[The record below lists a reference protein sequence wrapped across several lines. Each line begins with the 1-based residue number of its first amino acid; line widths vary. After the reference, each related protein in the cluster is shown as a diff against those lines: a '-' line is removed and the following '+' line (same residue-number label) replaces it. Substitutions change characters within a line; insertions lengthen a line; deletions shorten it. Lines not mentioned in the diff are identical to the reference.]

1 MSESTKT
8 RLAKATPW
16 VAIPIVAAVAFGL
29 GGWLLGGSDAPTRSA
44 DIHDHGDD
52 AEQTLWTCSMHPQ
65 IRQSEPG
72 QCPICG
78 MDLIPVERSTDGS
91 SRSAR
96 RVVLSERAKI
106 LARVRTTEVGRLGS
120 GGVERR
126 LLGRVDYDDRSLRT
140 VTAWVSGRIDRLHV
154 STTG

>member
-65 IRQSEPG
+65 ILP
-72 QCPICG
+72 PCG
-78 MDLIPVERSTDGS
+78 IA
-91 SRSAR
+91 SRPLTAR
-96 RVVLSERAKI
+96 LMRIRA
-106 LARVRTTEVGRLGS
+106 S
-120 GGVERR
+120 
-126 LLGRVDYDDRSLRT
+126 
-140 VTAWVSGRIDRLHV
+140 
-154 STTG
+154 